1 MSSAWGPG
9 NFENDGALD
18 YLDDLVEGLIAK
30 VNECFAD
37 EDLSSLDLGGETI
50 LIPSVEILTLLCEHY
65 IVTPPDQSL
74 VAQWHDRYLRIYDEQ
89 IDDLEPRG
97 DFKEQR
103 RAVIEQTFE
112 RLARVARQWAEA
124 QSD

>member
-1 MSSAWGPG
+1 MGAWGPG
-9 NFENDGALD
+9 NFENDGALG
-18 YLDDLVEGLIAK
+18 YLGDLSKGLIAR

-37 EDLSSLDLGGETI
+37 EDQSSLDLGGESI
-50 LIPSVEILTLLCEHY
+50 LVPNVEILTLLCEHY
-65 IVTPPDQSL
+65 SGVPPDESL
-74 VAQWHDRYLRIYDEQ
+74 VAQWRERYLRIYDEQ

-97 DFKEQR
+97 DFKDQR